1 VPIAGADGRISHDAA
16 EGLLKV
22 MGGVSRVELNVLV
35 FGVAVPSWITENEM
49 DEGEKE
55 SRFCA
60 FTDTDEAVINATTNN
75 EQCKLPGRKRFAM
88 NAIRFTSRI

>member
-1 VPIAGADGRISHDAA
+1 
-16 EGLLKV
+16 
-22 MGGVSRVELNVLV
+22 
-35 FGVAVPSWITENEM
+35 M

-88 NAIRFTSRI
+88 NAMRFTTRV